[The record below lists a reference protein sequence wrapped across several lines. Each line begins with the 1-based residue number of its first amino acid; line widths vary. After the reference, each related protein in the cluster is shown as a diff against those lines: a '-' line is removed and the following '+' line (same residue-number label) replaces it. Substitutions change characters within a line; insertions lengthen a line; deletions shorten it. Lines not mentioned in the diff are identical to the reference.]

1 MTTQTFE
8 VQVIEMLNDLV
19 NKVSRLETRLM
30 RLADELG
37 IDVKKPEKKHVDT
50 Q

>member
-1 MTTQTFE
+1 MTTKTFE
-8 VQVIEMLNDLV
+8 TQVIELLNDLV

-30 RLADELG
+30 RLADEMG
-37 IDVKKPEKKHVDT
+37 IDVKKPEKKHEQV